1 MATSNLLI
9 LRKIRKDFDY
19 KDYVEAQFQVKYSAN
34 GELRINCPKCVDLK
48 FKCYINDEK
57 KYFNCFKCDFNS
69 GNYDVFDFVAASEGI
84 TRAAAMMKLA
94 REYSETA
101 PSWQHIIEQCK
112 VLEVEEDEVS
122 LPTNIRTLRNMPAGS
137 KPMDDPSDPEQEP
150 FWSYLRNR
158 GFTDAEVAATKAHY
172 VGKKSLKIHDR
183 EKRLRGD
190 IGHRILFPVYGGDHK
205 LVSWLGRSTD
215 DRTPKYFNAP
225 DSEASRTL
233 WPFVPCKGQ
242 RAVVVEGLIDSLAV
256 RRHGFSAYATLGK
269 KISYDQIA
277 LLKSWNITSVV
288 LFWDKKDAKREMLKA
303 IETLKLHF
311 NEVLVPDFA
320 TWPADKDSG
329 DTLGWEEGSV
339 LLNDILTNK
348 LINVDSMEFSVWAL

>member
-1 MATSNLLI
+1 M
-9 LRKIRKDFDY
+9 
-19 KDYVEAQFQVKYSAN
+19 
-34 GELRINCPKCVDLK
+34 
-48 FKCYINDEK
+48 
-57 KYFNCFKCDFNS
+57 
-69 GNYDVFDFVAASEGI
+69 FDFVAASEGI

-311 NEVLVPDFA
+311 NEVLVPDFS